1 MEIIEQI
8 ENWRIVSQ
16 KPESDIPMV
25 ETKTDDDEWFFP
37 DCGFVCKYCNRC
49 MGCMRK
55 MMMWDREDG
64 NGWYLVDDMIECE
77 NSPTGYH
84 VAIVTDDQK

>member
-8 ENWRIVSQ
+8 ENWRIVLQ
-16 KPESDIPMV
+16 DAESCIPMV
-25 ETKTDDDEWFFP
+25 ETKTDDGEWFFP

-49 MGCMRK
+49 MGCARK
-55 MMMWDREDG
+55 QVMDCDD
-64 NGWYLVDDMIECE
+64 NGWYINQNMIECK

-84 VAIVTDDQK
+84 VVVDTDDQE